1 VAPFVGIFSK
11 LTTKPTKPAW
21 TVAPSVGL
29 FSKLTTKP
37 TKPRKPTENQRIFHS
52 QIYPTKL
59 FYLQVLYRLLLVVVI
74 WRKSKK
80 MNVDGVDSDSE
91 IDEVITNTSP
101 DIADEASAAKQ
112 DLLPKKSGDLYNIE
126 NVDHKVEDL
135 YFFAFCERTKDSD
148 KKDAL
153 FGLDT

>member
-1 VAPFVGIFSK
+1 
-11 LTTKPTKPAW
+11 
-21 TVAPSVGL
+21 
-29 FSKLTTKP
+29 
-37 TKPRKPTENQRIFHS
+37 
-52 QIYPTKL
+52 L

-91 IDEVITNTSP
+91 VDGAMTDTPP

-112 DLLPKKSGDLYNIE
+112 DLLPKKYTYNIE

-135 YFFAFCERTKDSD
+135 YLFAFVKRKQVRHFHCI
-148 KKDAL
+148 
-153 FGLDT
+153 